1 MGDILTTLTSTGS
14 KYTYSAVNGA
24 PQPYPED
31 FIPPINILSTKDS
44 TLHFN
49 PNSKINN
56 LGYSTIGTEMNN
68 YPEFLQSW
76 ISSTPGNKKPLPEPS
91 TIELTDPIGAD
102 ANNKPKY
109 DYIKGNRYQD
119 QNFK

>member
-14 KYTYSAVNGA
+14 KYTYSAINGT

-31 FIPPINILSTKDS
+31 FIPPVNVLSTKDS

-49 PNSKINN
+49 PKSKFNN
-56 LGYSTIGTEMNN
+56 LGYSTIGTEMGN
-68 YPEFLQSW
+68 YPEFLQNW
-76 ISSTPGNKKPLPEPS
+76 ISSTPGNKKPLPGPS
-91 TIELTDPIGAD
+91 NIELTDPIGAD
-102 ANNKPKY
+102 ADNKPKY

-119 QNFK
+119 QKFK